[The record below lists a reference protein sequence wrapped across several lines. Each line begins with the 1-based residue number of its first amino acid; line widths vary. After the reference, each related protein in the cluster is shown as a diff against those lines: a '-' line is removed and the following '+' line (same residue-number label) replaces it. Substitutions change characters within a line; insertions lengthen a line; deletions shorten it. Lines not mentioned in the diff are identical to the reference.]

1 MSGPAAVA
9 PVAEG
14 QGLERERRRLLNRVL
29 MMAYMWRRLPLGA
42 CAGLRV
48 VRLDDESC
56 TVRLPGGWRTRN
68 PFGSA
73 YFAAQMMAAELAT
86 GAPAMLLV
94 RASTASIA
102 FILRDVRGTFVKRV
116 QGPSLYT
123 FSDLAGMK
131 SALAAAAASAL
142 SQSYTARVVGLT
154 AAGETASE
162 FEITW
167 SFKRRDTGGGR

>member
-1 MSGPAAVA
+1 MSGA
-9 PVAEG
+9 
-14 QGLERERRRLLNRVL
+14 GLERERRRLLNRFL
-29 MMAYMWRRLPLGA
+29 MLAYMWRRLPLGA

-48 VRLDDESC
+48 VHLDDEAC

-94 RASTASIA
+94 RSASASIA
-102 FILRDVRGTFVKRV
+102 FILREAKGTFVKRV
-116 QGPSLYT
+116 QGPSHYT
-123 FSDLAGMK
+123 FADLAGMK
-131 SALAAAAASAL
+131 AALAAAAASAE
-142 SQSYTARVVGLT
+142 SVAYTARVVGRT

-162 FEITW
+162 FEVTW
-167 SFKRRDTGGGR
+167 SFKRRG

>member
-1 MSGPAAVA
+1 MSTPAAA
-9 PVAEG
+9 PGILPAV
-14 QGLERERRRLLNRVL
+14 LEKERRRLRSRFL
-29 MMAYMWRRLPLGA
+29 MLAYMWRRLPLGA

-48 VRLDDESC
+48 ERLDDEAC

-102 FILRDVRGTFVKRV
+102 FILREARGTFAKRV
-116 QGPSLYT
+116 SGPSHYT
-123 FSDLAGMK
+123 FADVAGLRA
-131 SALAAAAASAL
+131 ALATAA
-142 SQSYTARVVGLT
+142 QSGESVAFLARVTGRT

-162 FEITW
+162 FEVTW
-167 SFKRRDTGGGR
+167 SFKRRS

>member
-1 MSGPAAVA
+1 VSTEAAAAAPAGAT
-9 PVAEG
+9 
-14 QGLERERRRLLNRVL
+14 LERERRRLLNRFL
-29 MMAYMWRRLPLGA
+29 LLAYMWRRLPLGA

-48 VRLDDESC
+48 LRLDDEAC

-94 RASTASIA
+94 RSGSASIA
-102 FILRDVRGTFVKRV
+102 LILREAKGTFVKRV
-116 QGPSLYT
+116 LGPSHYT
-123 FSDLAGMK
+123 FADLAGMR
-131 SALAAAAASAL
+131 AAVAAAAGCAESVA
-142 SQSYTARVVGLT
+142 YTARVVGHT

-162 FEITW
+162 FEVTW
-167 SFKRRDTGGGR
+167 SFKRRS

>member
-1 MSGPAAVA
+1 MSATAAAPATNEATI
-9 PVAEG
+9 
-14 QGLERERRRLLNRVL
+14 ERERRRLLNRFL
-29 MMAYMWRRLPLGA
+29 MVAYMWRRLPLGA

-48 VRLDDESC
+48 VRLDDEAC

-94 RASTASIA
+94 RASPVSIA
-102 FILRDVRGTFVKRV
+102 FILREAKASFVKRV
-116 QGPSLYT
+116 VGPSHYT
-123 FSDLAGMK
+123 FDGLAGMK
-131 SALAAAAASAL
+131 AALAAAAAGSE
-142 SQSYTARVVGLT
+142 SQAFTAKVVGRN

-167 SFKRRDTGGGR
+167 SFKKRG